1 MIRSIIVHY
10 SKPDLHKSHFIP
22 IYQRLTD
29 FYQQKI
35 LSQEYLPDQRIDSI
49 SRIMDRHSVSRE
61 TAKLVLKRLINEGL
75 VVSKA
80 GKGTFINSQKSQK
93 KIWGMI
99 VPFYS
104 SNIEQLIGFLQDE
117 ARKRGRKLI
126 YFFDYNNAEEE
137 KQLVG
142 KMIFEGYEAII
153 VVPNYNEMTTAEF
166 YRKLIPGNTRV
177 MLVDNTMAGSYFRYV
192 IQSYDLGV
200 KRALDYLVLNGIGN
214 LLLVKNEIWKG
225 RNLLHELMEH
235 TFRTLIEERYPERK
249 LNVIARVSDLNINY
263 LRENEIGGI
272 LCCIDTD
279 AIRVVGRLKQW
290 KLQIPEEVS
299 VVSYGDTELTKFFD
313 PPITAIDC
321 KYEEMA
327 CRTAQL
333 LDENQN
339 NTFAEQYVIQPEL
352 IIRKT

>member
-1 MIRSIIVHY
+1 LQKEY
-10 SKPDLHKSHFIP
+10 FIP
-22 IYQRLTD
+22 IYQRLTE
-29 FYQQKI
+29 FYKQKI
-35 LSQEYLPDQRIDSI
+35 LNQEYLPGQRIDSI
-49 SRIMDRHSVSRE
+49 SRIMDRHNVSRE
-61 TAKLVLKRLINEGL
+61 TAKLVLKRLTNDGL

-80 GKGTFINSQKSQK
+80 GKGTFISSQKSLK

-104 SNIEQLIGFLQDE
+104 SNIEQLIGYLQEE
-117 ARKRGRKLI
+117 AKNRGRELI

-142 KMIFEGYEAII
+142 TMIFEGYEAII

-166 YRKLIPGNTRV
+166 YRKLISGNTKV

-200 KRALDYLVLNGIGN
+200 KRALDYLTQRGSCN

-225 RNLLHELMEH
+225 RNLVHELMEN
-235 TFRTLIEERYPERK
+235 TLRTLMEERHPQKK
-249 LNVIARVSDLNINY
+249 LNVISRVSDLDINY
-263 LRENEIGGI
+263 LKRNEISGI
-272 LCCIDTD
+272 LCCLDTD
-279 AIRVVGRLKQW
+279 AIRVVGRLKLW
-290 KLQIPEEVS
+290 EMKIPEQVS

-313 PPITAIDC
+313 PPITSVNC

-327 CRTAQL
+327 RRTALL
-333 LDENQN
+333 LDENQQGRL
-339 NTFAEQYVIQPEL
+339 TEQYIIQPEL
-352 IIRKT
+352 IVRNT

>member
-1 MIRSIIVHY
+1 MQ
-10 SKPDLHKSHFIP
+10 KNHFIP

-61 TAKLVLKRLINEGL
+61 TAKLVLKRLIGEGL
-75 VVSKA
+75 VISKA
-80 GKGTFINSQKSQK
+80 GKGTFISSQKSLK
-93 KIWGMI
+93 KVWGMI

-104 SNIEQLIGFLQDE
+104 SNIEQLIGYLQEE
-117 ARKRGRKLI
+117 ARKRGRELV
-126 YFFDYNNAEEE
+126 YFFDYNNAVEE

-142 KMIFEGYEAII
+142 TMIFEGYEAII

-166 YRKLIPGNTRV
+166 YRKLIPGNTKV

-200 KRALDYLVLNGIGN
+200 KRAIDYLAHQGSGN

-225 RNLLHELMEH
+225 RNLLHELMED
-235 TFRTLIEERYPERK
+235 TFRTLVEERYPERK
-249 LNVIARVSDLNINY
+249 LYVISSVGNLNIRY
-263 LRENEIGGI
+263 LQKNEICGV

-290 KLQIPEEVS
+290 SLKIPGQVS

-327 CRTAQL
+327 SRTAQL
-333 LDENQN
+333 LDENQDN
-339 NTFAEQYVIQPEL
+339 KLTEQYIIQPEL

>member
-1 MIRSIIVHY
+1 MQ
-10 SKPDLHKSHFIP
+10 KNHFIP
-22 IYQRLTD
+22 IYQRLTE

-35 LSQEYLPDQRIDSI
+35 LNQEYLPGQRIDSI
-49 SRIMDRHSVSRE
+49 SRIMDRHNVSRE
-61 TAKLVLKRLINEGL
+61 TAKLVLRQLSGEGL

-80 GKGTFINSQKSQK
+80 GKGTYIRPRKSLK

-104 SNIEQLIGFLQDE
+104 SNIEQLIGYLQEE
-117 ARKRGRKLI
+117 ARKRGRELV

-137 KQLVG
+137 KRLVG
-142 KMIFEGYEAII
+142 TMIFEGYEAII

-166 YRKLIPGNTRV
+166 YRRLIPGNTKV

-200 KRALDYLVLNGIGN
+200 KRALDYLAQQGNGN

-225 RNLLHELMEH
+225 RNLLHELMEQ
-235 TFRTLIEERYPERK
+235 TFRMLIDERYADRK
-249 LNVIARVSDLNINY
+249 LFVIDRTSDLNSGYIQKNG
-263 LRENEIGGI
+263 IGGI
-272 LCCIDTD
+272 LCCNDTD

-290 KLQIPEEVS
+290 CLKIPETVS
-299 VVSYGDTELTKFFD
+299 VVSYGDTELTQFFD

-333 LDENQN
+333 FDENQEN
-339 NTFAEQYVIQPEL
+339 KLIEQYIIQPEL
-352 IIRKT
+352 IVRKT

>member
-1 MIRSIIVHY
+1 MHY
-10 SKPDLHKSHFIP
+10 SRPDLNKSHFIP

-35 LSQEYLPDQRIDSI
+35 LSQEYIPDQRIDSI
-49 SRIMDRHSVSRE
+49 SRIMSRHNVSRE
-61 TAKLVLKRLINEGL
+61 TAKLVLKRLIYDGL

-80 GKGTFINSQKSQK
+80 GKGTFISSQKSLN

-104 SNIEQLIGFLQDE
+104 SNIEQLVGYLQEE
-117 ARKRGRKLI
+117 AMKRGRELV

-166 YRKLIPGNTRV
+166 YRKLITGNTKV

-200 KRALDYLVLNGIGN
+200 KRALDYLALQGSGS

-225 RNLLHELMEH
+225 RNLIHELMEH
-235 TFRTLIEERYPERK
+235 TFRNLIEDRYPERK
-249 LNVIARVSDLNINY
+249 LNVIERVSDSNISY
-263 LRENEIGGI
+263 LKENNISGI

-279 AIRVVGRLKQW
+279 AIRMVGRLKQW
-290 KLQIPEEVS
+290 NIQIPEMVS
-299 VVSYGDTELTKFFD
+299 VVSYGDTELTQFFD

-327 CRTAQL
+327 RRTAQL
-333 LDENQN
+333 LEENPESKH
-339 NTFAEQYVIQPEL
+339 TGQYIIQPEL

>member
-1 MIRSIIVHY
+1 MQ
-10 SKPDLHKSHFIP
+10 KNHFIP

-49 SRIMDRHSVSRE
+49 TRIMDRHSVSRE
-61 TAKLVLKRLINEGL
+61 TAKLVLKRLIEEGL
-75 VVSKA
+75 VYSKA
-80 GKGTFINSQKSQK
+80 GKGTFINSQKSLK
-93 KIWGMI
+93 KVWGMI

-104 SNIEQLIGFLQDE
+104 SNIEQLIGCLQEE
-117 ARKRGRKLI
+117 ARKRDRELI

-142 KMIFEGYEAII
+142 RMIFEGYEAII

-166 YRKLIPGNTRV
+166 YRKLIPGNTKV

-200 KRALDYLVLNGIGN
+200 KRALDYLTQKGSGN

-225 RNLLHELMEH
+225 RNLLHELMED
-235 TFRTLIEERYPERK
+235 TFRSMVEERYPERQ
-249 LNVIARVSDLNINY
+249 LHVISSVSDLNIKYFIN
-263 LRENEIGGI
+263 NEICGA

-290 KLQIPEEVS
+290 SLKIPDEVS

-327 CRTAQL
+327 RRTAQL
-333 LDENQN
+333 LDGNTENEL
-339 NTFAEQYVIQPEL
+339 TEQYIIQPEL